1 MIFWDSFLLL
11 QLPLSDGVQ
20 LMNIFFLEL
29 KENGKKGKTL
39 LDLLFFER
47 KRQVLEYVGGKSDL
61 IWTLWTIFHTHTI
74 IL

>member
-20 LMNIFFLEL
+20 LKNIFFLEL

-39 LDLLFFER
+39 LDLLVFER
-47 KRQVLEYVGGKSDL
+47 ERQVLEYVGGKSDL

>member
-61 IWTLWTIFHTHTI
+61 IWTLWTIFHTSTTI
-74 IL
+74 L